1 MARKADPGRAI
12 DNRESE
18 RPGEEQGNQ
27 PEEQGDEERESI
39 WSIPVSLKRLY
50 FALFTVQMFIV
61 MAWLI
66 RTAIVDDS
74 LPGIPEKIA
83 SIWLRMAPMAVS
95 SAAIALTITDT
106 WKTSM
111 VLGTWLEETLE
122 KRRQRQIKAAVDK
135 AVKEAVEEA
144 TQEVAEARRQL
155 RDWWAWN
162 QRRVASEAA
171 GEEFNEPPP
180 GADDPENEDPRSE

>member
-1 MARKADPGRAI
+1 MARKVDPDRTN
-12 DNRESE
+12 DEREKE
-18 RPGEEQGNQ
+18 QPGEEQGNQ
-27 PEEQGDEERESI
+27 PEEQADDDRESI

-61 MAWLI
+61 AAWLI

-74 LPGIPEKIA
+74 LPGIPERIA

-106 WKTSM
+106 WKTIM

-135 AVKEAVEEA
+135 AVKEAVHKAAHKARTEE
-144 TQEVAEARRQL
+144 RR
-155 RDWWAWN
+155 RWEAWN
-162 QRRVASEAA
+162 QRREAA
-171 GEEFNEPPP
+171 AAVSEEFNEPPP
-180 GADDPENEDPRSE
+180 GVDPANEDTQREE